1 MRNVLLTTAA
11 AFALLA
17 TSFGAG
23 AADLPPRPTPYAAPI
38 VAPYNWTGIY
48 LGINGGYAWG
58 QQDPLNI
65 ITNRFDNSSLSFSGG
80 VFGGTF
86 GAQVQVGHVVLGLES
101 DIDWA
106 NLKGT
111 AIFNPTVIGGG
122 PFGLVSAS
130 TKIDWI
136 STARAR
142 VGYANENLLF
152 YMTGGLALLGAQTN
166 LTAVTGGAVC
176 GAVLTN
182 CAGASRQIGA
192 ALGTGMEYGF
202 TPNWSAKVE
211 YLYVT
216 AVSLDVSHHSEVRL
230 GINYRI
236 GGN

>member
-1 MRNVLLTTAA
+1 MKRILLSTVAA
-11 AFALLA
+11 SALLA
-17 TSFGAG
+17 SSFGSQ
-23 AADLPPRPTPYAAPI
+23 AADLPATPARYAAPV

-48 LGINGGYAWG
+48 VGLNGGYAWG

-65 ITNRFDNSSLSFSGG
+65 ITNRFDNNSLSFSGG

-86 GAQVQVGHVVLGLES
+86 GAQIQAGHVVLGLES

-111 AIFNPTVIGGG
+111 AIYNPTVIGGG

-130 TKIDWI
+130 TSIDWV

-142 VGYANENLLF
+142 IGYANENLLF
-152 YMTGGLALLGAQTN
+152 YVTGGLALLGAKTN
-166 LTAVTGGAVC
+166 LAPVAGGTAC
-176 GAVLTN
+176 GVVLTN
-182 CAGASRQIGA
+182 CAGASRQLGA
-192 ALGTGMEYGF
+192 VLGAGMEYGF
-202 TPNWSAKVE
+202 TPNWSTKIE
-211 YLYVT
+211 YLHVT
-216 AVSLDVSHHSEVRL
+216 AASLDVSHHSEVRL